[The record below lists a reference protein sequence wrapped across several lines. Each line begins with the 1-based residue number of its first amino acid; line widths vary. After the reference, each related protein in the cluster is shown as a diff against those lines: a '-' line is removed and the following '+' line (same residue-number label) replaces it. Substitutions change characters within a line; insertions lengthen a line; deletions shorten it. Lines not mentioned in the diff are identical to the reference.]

1 MAEEDEQRA
10 MIAQV
15 IHKPHAGAARE
26 SAYGYHP
33 RQLERS
39 RTTRLFLWVV
49 KEVPVP
55 SLSVVMVSCVR

>member
-1 MAEEDEQRA
+1 MRIPFHLLADGGGGADEIDAEDDDRRA

-15 IHKPHAGAARE
+15 TQKPHAGAARE

-39 RTTRLFLWVV
+39 RTTRLFL
-49 KEVPVP
+49 
-55 SLSVVMVSCVR
+55 